1 MLAEI
6 IGIVV
11 NIAKQILACTEI
23 IGYRYQNGTPAQRH
37 RLESAGSVSFI
48 QFWDIVKYIRK
59 SQTNMVQVHMW
70 KCCRMIFAVT
80 SSQRGNSYDKIL
92 PIFKDERIRDTFS
105 NVYGKRLRT
114 LE

>member
-11 NIAKQILACTEI
+11 NIAKQILVCTEI
-23 IGYRYQNGTPAQRH
+23 IGYRYQSGTPAQRR
-37 RLESAGSVSFI
+37 RLESVKIASFI

-70 KCCRMIFAVT
+70 KCCRMIFAAT
-80 SSQRGNSYDKIL
+80 LNRGRNNHDKIL

-105 NVYGKRLRT
+105 NVYGKRLRA

>member
-37 RLESAGSVSFI
+37 QLVGV
-48 QFWDIVKYIRK
+48 V
-59 SQTNMVQVHMW
+59 
-70 KCCRMIFAVT
+70 FAV
-80 SSQRGNSYDKIL
+80 DK
-92 PIFKDERIRDTFS
+92 
-105 NVYGKRLRT
+105 N
-114 LE
+114 LEAKVFFAM

>member
-37 RLESAGSVSFI
+37 QLVGV
-48 QFWDIVKYIRK
+48 V
-59 SQTNMVQVHMW
+59 
-70 KCCRMIFAVT
+70 FAV
-80 SSQRGNSYDKIL
+80 
-92 PIFKDERIRDTFS
+92 
-105 NVYGKRLRT
+105 GKN
-114 LE
+114 LEAKVFFAM